1 MIPRWLSAWLV
12 KPAQP
17 IEIEPYN
24 PVNRIMEAAKQ
35 MREFNDRYLAQ
46 SYANRYSPDA
56 AQMTEVLVNPL
67 DYMNAAY
74 RPVSTAASTLG
85 KHGAKVRADKARAKI
100 RAKCDEMNA
109 ALGRQP
115 ITWP

>member
-1 MIPRWLSAWLV
+1 MIPRWLSAWLTRPWSPV
-12 KPAQP
+12 
-17 IEIEPYN
+17 EIEPYKQGLY
-24 PVNRIMEAAKQ
+24 IMKAEQNQLRKIAAEQ
-35 MREFNDRYLAQ
+35 YCLYLSLGQAGH
-46 SYANRYSPDA
+46 
-56 AQMTEVLVNPL
+56 
-67 DYMNAAY
+67 

-115 ITWP
+115 IAWP